1 MIETDW
7 LIMIAC
13 YFADVHAASNC
24 VLQILSS
31 GVPVA
36 CVELLDEV
44 QMKASECQFR
54 PITIIHY

>member
-1 MIETDW
+1 
-7 LIMIAC
+7 MIAC